1 MSYAERAI
9 EIKKQ
14 VDEAVASNA
23 GYDELEKYVQPYEEI
38 CKEILI
44 KENFL
49 DDDIYLALKT
59 IKFTNCEDGEFFQYD
74 YEMPF
79 FDKCL
84 SVFIKT
90 SEIIGLELK
99 GEDAESKLI
108 KINNIEY
115 RILEAFR
122 LYGEKE
128 KELEGTASSMMYD
141 SYTI

>member
-1 MSYAERAI
+1 
-9 EIKKQ
+9 
-14 VDEAVASNA
+14 
-23 GYDELEKYVQPYEEI
+23 
-38 CKEILI
+38 
-44 KENFL
+44 
-49 DDDIYLALKT
+49 LKT
-59 IKFTNCEDGEFFQYD
+59 IKFTNCEGGEFFQYD